1 MSSDRTPFLLVVS
14 APSGCG
20 KTTLLKGLFEN
31 VDGLGVS
38 VSHTTRQPR
47 PGERDGVDYYFVSQ
61 PYFMKMQKAGEF
73 VEFAFV
79 HGNSYGSSL
88 SSIRQLLDDG
98 SDAVLDIDVQGME
111 KIKATG
117 LFDLV
122 SVFIM
127 PPSMGELESRLRN
140 RQTDSDAVIRQR
152 LENAVSE
159 IRKAHLY
166 DYIVVNDDLSVA
178 RENLAAIVLAER
190 SRSARTILS
199 GQHFF
204 PSV

>member
-1 MSSDRTPFLLVVS
+1 MSSDHTPFLLVVS

-38 VSHTTRQPR
+38 VSHTTRKPR
-47 PGERDGVDYYFVSQ
+47 SGEKDGVDYHFVSQ
-61 PYFMKMQKAGEF
+61 PCFTQMQNAKQF
-73 VEFAFV
+73 VESACV
-79 HGNSYGSSL
+79 HDNSYGTSRG
-88 SSIRQLLDDG
+88 SIVQLLDDG
-98 SDAVLDIDVQGME
+98 FDVVLDIDVQGME
-111 KIKATG
+111 EIISTG
-117 LFDLV
+117 MFDLV

-127 PPSMGELESRLRN
+127 PPSMDELESRLRK
-140 RQTDSDAVIRQR
+140 RQTDSDTVIRRR

-166 DYIVVNDDLSVA
+166 DYIVVNDNLSAA

-190 SRSARTILS
+190 SRASRIFLS
-199 GQHFF
+199 LQHLVPF
-204 PSV
+204 V